1 LASEPVIRLLIVDD
15 HPMVRE
21 GLRSMLAGERM
32 EIVGEAANGREA
44 VQTLTETSPD
54 VVLLDLE
61 LPDTNGLTLLRRI
74 REIAPDVQVLVL
86 TMHEDPARVRQAVQ
100 AGAAGYVLKGVDRA
114 ELLASVRA
122 VTTGESVLDPRLLRA
137 VIEVTDA
144 GRTPASAAQTTLSA
158 IELDLL
164 RLVADGLTNRQIGAR
179 LNWSQATVKKYVQ
192 RVLEK
197 LGVIDR
203 TQAAAEAVRRGL
215 LR

>member
-1 LASEPVIRLLIVDD
+1 VIRLLIVDD

-44 VQTLTETSPD
+44 VQTLAETSPD

-61 LPDTNGLTLLRRI
+61 LPDTDGLTLLRRI
-74 REIAPDVQVLVL
+74 RDIAPGVPVLIV

-122 VTTGESVLDPRLLRA
+122 VTTGKSVLDPSLLRA
-137 VIEVTDA
+137 VIDVTDA
-144 GRTPASAAQTTLSA
+144 GRTPAGAAQTLSA

-164 RLVADGLTNRQIGAR
+164 RLMADGLTNRQIGAR
-179 LNWSQATVKKYVQ
+179 LSWSQATVKKYVQ

>member
-1 LASEPVIRLLIVDD
+1 MASEPVIRLLIVDD

-74 REIAPDVQVLVL
+74 REIAPGVQVLVL

-144 GRTPASAAQTTLSA
+144 GRTPASSAQTLSA

>member
-144 GRTPASAAQTTLSA
+144 GRTPASSAQTLSA

>member
-1 LASEPVIRLLIVDD
+1 VIRLLIVDD

-61 LPDTNGLTLLRRI
+61 LPDTDGLTLLRRI
-74 REIAPDVQVLVL
+74 RDIAPGVPVLIV

-100 AGAAGYVLKGVDRA
+100 AGAAGYVLKGVGRA

-122 VTTGESVLDPRLLRA
+122 VTTGKSVLDHRLLRA
-137 VIEVTDA
+137 VIDVTDA
-144 GRTPASAAQTTLSA
+144 GRTPGGAAQTLSA

-164 RLVADGLTNRQIGAR
+164 RLMADGLTNRQIGAR

>member
-1 LASEPVIRLLIVDD
+1 MASEPVIRLLIVDD

-144 GRTPASAAQTTLSA
+144 GRTPASSAQTLSA

>member
-1 LASEPVIRLLIVDD
+1 MASEPVIRLLIVDD

-74 REIAPDVQVLVL
+74 REIAPGVHVLVL

-144 GRTPASAAQTTLSA
+144 GRTPASAAQTLSA